1 MLRNDSL
8 PLRVALKRLNLT
20 HESKGLELSLS
31 EDARITTRSTCK
43 RSNLKCNACTT
54 KWTLT
59 NYIIELLKLQVRKC
73 ERSRAFSVTYPHPP
87 CKFIGLKKV
96 FI

>member
-31 EDARITTRSTCK
+31 EDARITTHSTCK

-59 NYIIELLKLQVRKC
+59 NYIIELLKLQVPNVKGV
-73 ERSRAFSVTYPHPP
+73 ERFLSRTHTRHVS
-87 CKFIGLKKV
+87 LLD
-96 FI
+96 